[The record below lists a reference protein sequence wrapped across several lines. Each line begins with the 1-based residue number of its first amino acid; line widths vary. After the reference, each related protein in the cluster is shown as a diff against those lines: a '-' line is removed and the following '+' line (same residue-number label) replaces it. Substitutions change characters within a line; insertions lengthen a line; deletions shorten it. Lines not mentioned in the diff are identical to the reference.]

1 MQRKIQ
7 SLYNIE
13 KSIAI
18 KNKIW
23 NGMLSLYCL
32 IRNII
37 INQIN
42 KYTDN
47 RSKRKKKWKKF
58 NLLSFLRHKNN
69 F

>member
-1 MQRKIQ
+1 MRF
-7 SLYNIE
+7 S
-13 KSIAI
+13 
-18 KNKIW
+18 
-23 NGMLSLYCL
+23 
-32 IRNII
+32 II

-47 RSKRKKKWKKF
+47 QKNRVLSSYRSKRKKWKKF